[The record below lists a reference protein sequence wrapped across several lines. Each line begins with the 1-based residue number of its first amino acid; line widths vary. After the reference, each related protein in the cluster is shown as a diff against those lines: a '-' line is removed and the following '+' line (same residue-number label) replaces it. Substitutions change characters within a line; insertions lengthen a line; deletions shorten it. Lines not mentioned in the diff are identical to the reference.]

1 MNPVILN
8 KEVKSKAMQHIIEGL
23 SDILNRLR
31 NKELERKTAISEITI
46 YKHTIQAIALDL
58 LYSGYQNKIEKVTK

>member
-46 YKHTIQAIALDL
+46 YKHTIQAIALDW